1 MKVKNGIKIAGV
13 ISLALFTLI
22 FASAISADSGR
33 YASAEAVWPKSVD
46 YRGLQAEVR
55 DTEQL
60 QRKVEATLLA
70 VDSLKRELRRGDQSF
85 SFTIDTSPEIY
96 EAINLSCHNVLAP
109 DFCDGFC
116 ALIQGTCGGCRG
128 NESGGC
134 NCRC

>member
-1 MKVKNGIKIAGV
+1 MKVKSGIKTTGV
-13 ISLALFTLI
+13 VLLALFTLI

-33 YASAEAVWPKSVD
+33 YASAKAASAQSVNH
-46 YRGLQAEVR
+46 RGLQAEVP
-55 DTEQL
+55 DSGQL
-60 QRKVEATLLA
+60 QRKIEATLLA
-70 VDSLKRELRRGDQSF
+70 VDSLKRELRRGDPSF
-85 SFTIDTSPEIY
+85 SITIDTSPEIY

-116 ALIQGTCGGCRG
+116 ALIQGTCGGCMG